1 MVKYPIWYNKSGL
14 EIIHDPMRIVSNQL
28 LSQVTTHQT
37 KLPEGTNLILK
48 TIPIPDKKITLLIRY
63 LLPICFFNK

>member
-14 EIIHDPMRIVSNQL
+14 EIIHGPMQVVSDQL

-37 KLPEGTNLILK
+37 KLPDGTNLILK
-48 TIPIPDKKITLLIRY
+48 TIPIPGYANLAG
-63 LLPICFFNK
+63 